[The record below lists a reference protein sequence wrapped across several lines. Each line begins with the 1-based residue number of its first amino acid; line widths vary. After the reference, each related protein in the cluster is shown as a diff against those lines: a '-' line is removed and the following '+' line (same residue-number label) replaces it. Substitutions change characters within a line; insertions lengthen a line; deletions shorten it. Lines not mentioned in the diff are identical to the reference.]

1 MNKEVLGQQLR
12 EIRRNIGLTQHDVS
26 EQTGISHETLR
37 RLENGK
43 EFVRFSTLEKLSELY
58 KVDLYKLASMS
69 AELASRF
76 NTFLEEIGK
85 SINHG
90 SSEVFHSKIKALID
104 ELSLSNDPNEKYY
117 ISYLGAL
124 LKFETYSLSEFAH
137 SELALSH
144 LYIDSVSQKANYYI
158 TPFEI
163 TLNIYWAIF
172 LRLKENIPLSISVL
186 QSTLTR
192 VKNLPYPIS
201 EKTHSIVVIH
211 INLSNAYHNL
221 KDYNKAISLIDDVLF
236 SKDMAYRLDDYFQ
249 LLFRKGI
256 SQFKSGSESYKKTFS
271 LAFSLIDSMEF
282 NDLHTFYKAHL
293 LKVHNIDIDVLNN

>member
-12 EIRRNIGLTQHDVS
+12 EIRKNIGLTQHDVS

-37 RLENGK
+37 RLENGI
-43 EFVRFSTLEKLSELY
+43 EYVRISTLEKLSELY

-69 AELASRF
+69 AELGSRF

-85 SINHG
+85 SINRG
-90 SSEVFHSKIKALID
+90 SSEMFHSKINTLIN
-104 ELSLSNDPNEKYY
+104 ELSLSKDPNEKSY
-117 ISYLGAL
+117 IGYLGAL
-124 LKFETYSLSEFAH
+124 LKFETYSLTEYAH

-144 LYIDSVSQKANYYI
+144 LYIDSVSQKSNYYI

-172 LRLKENIPLSISVL
+172 LRLKDNMPLSISVL
-186 QSTLTR
+186 ESTLER

-201 EKTHSIVVIH
+201 EKTHSIVVIY

-221 KDYNKAISLIDDVLF
+221 KDYNKAINLIEDVLY

-256 SQFKSGSESYKKTFS
+256 SQFKSGNDNYKKTFS
-271 LAFSLIDSMEF
+271 HAFSLIDSTEF
-282 NDLHTFYKAHL
+282 QELYEFYKAHL
-293 LKVHNIDIDVLNN
+293 LKVHNINIDVLNK